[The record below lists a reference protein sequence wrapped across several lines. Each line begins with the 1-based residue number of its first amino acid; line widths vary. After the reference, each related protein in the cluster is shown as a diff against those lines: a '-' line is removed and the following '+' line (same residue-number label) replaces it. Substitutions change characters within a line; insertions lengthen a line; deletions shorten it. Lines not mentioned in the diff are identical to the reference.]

1 MNPAREAPARQRP
14 KRPPVFAASHYGRLL
29 AFLNARLA
37 NEQDAREL
45 AQEAYLRLLRATRAR
60 LIEDPAAY
68 LFRIARNLLYEWYV
82 SLPPDSEPLSGSA
95 PSADLAVEEQ
105 AALAQHMDRLEDA
118 LRQLSPKCRAVV
130 LMHRR
135 DGMTYKEIGAA
146 LGISASM
153 VKKYLARGLASCR
166 LACADFP
173 GAER

>member
-1 MNPAREAPARQRP
+1 MSTVREASAKQRP
-14 KRPPVFAASHYGRLL
+14 KRPPPFAASQYGRLL
-29 AFLNARLA
+29 AFLNMRLA

-60 LIEDPAAY
+60 LIEDPTAY

-118 LRQLSPKCRAVV
+118 LRRLSPKCRAVV

-153 VKKYLARGLASCR
+153 VKKHLAHGLVSCR
-166 LACADFP
+166 LACADFA

>member
-1 MNPAREAPARQRP
+1 MSPAREAPAGQRP
-14 KRPPVFAASHYGRLL
+14 ERPPVFSVSQHAKLL

-82 SLPPDSEPLSGSA
+82 SLPPASEPLSGSA
-95 PSADLAVEEQ
+95 PSSDMAVEEQ
-105 AALAQHMDRLEDA
+105 AALVQHMDRLESA
-118 LRQLSPKCRAVV
+118 LRQLPPKRRAVV

-153 VKKYLARGLASCR
+153 VKKHLALGLACCR
-166 LACADFP
+166 LACADFS
-173 GAER
+173 GGER